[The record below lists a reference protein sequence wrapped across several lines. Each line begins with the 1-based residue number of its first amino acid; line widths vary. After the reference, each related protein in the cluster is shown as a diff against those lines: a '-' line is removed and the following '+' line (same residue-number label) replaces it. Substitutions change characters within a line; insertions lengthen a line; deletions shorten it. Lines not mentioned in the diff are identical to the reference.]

1 MNAAGTSHATNLAV
15 EDRTGPSL
23 SAAELASIR
32 ADFSILTRTVRGG
45 RPLVY
50 LDTAA
55 TSQKPSCV
63 IDAESEFYERSNAAV
78 HRGAHALAEEST
90 ALYEKARAA
99 VARFVGV
106 DTGEIVWVKNATEGI
121 NLVTYAMSN
130 AALGRGGDR
139 ARELFGVGPG
149 DEIVVTEAE
158 HHANLVTWQELSART
173 GATLRWIGVDDH
185 GRLDPAT
192 FDVIGERTK
201 VVAFTHASNV
211 TGAISPV
218 ADLVARARQVGA
230 LVLLDA
236 CQSAP
241 HLPLDLKA
249 LDVDFAVFSGH
260 KMLGPTGIGALYGK
274 AELLAAMP
282 PFLTG
287 GSMVQVV
294 TMESTTYAEAP
305 TRFEAG
311 TQMIAQSVGLN
322 AAVDYLTEVGMDTVA
337 AHEAELTR
345 LLLDGVASVPGVRIL
360 GPTDPRDR
368 LAVVAF
374 DVAGVHPHDVGQ
386 VLDNDGI
393 AVRVGHHCAQP
404 VHRRLGAHASA
415 RASAGLYTTAEEIEF
430 FVEKLGHVRH
440 FFGVHDG

>member
-1 MNAAGTSHATNLAV
+1 MSAAGTSTATAGG
-15 EDRTGPSL
+15 RAP

-32 ADFSILTRTVRGG
+32 ADFPILTRTVREG

-78 HRGAHALAEEST
+78 HRGAHALAEEAT
-90 ALYEKARAA
+90 ELHERARAA

-106 DTGEIVWVKNATEGI
+106 DAGEIVWTKNATEGI

-130 AALGRGGDR
+130 AALGRGGER
-139 ARELFGVGPG
+139 ARELFAVGPG

-158 HHANLVTWQELSART
+158 HHANLVTWQELCART
-173 GATLRWIGVDDH
+173 GATLRWIGVDDD

-192 FDVIGERTK
+192 FDVIGERTR

-274 AELLAAMP
+274 AELLDAMP

-294 TMESTTYAEAP
+294 TMESTTYAAAP

-311 TQMIAQSVGLN
+311 TQMVAQSVGLG
-322 AAVDYLTEVGMDTVA
+322 AAVDYLAEIGMDAVA

-345 LLLDGVASVPGVRIL
+345 LLVDGVASVPGVRIL
-360 GPTDPRDR
+360 GPADTRDR

-404 VHRRLGAHASA
+404 IHRRLGAHASA
-415 RASAGLYTTAEEIEF
+415 RASAGIYTTAEEIEL
-430 FVEKLGHVRH
+430 FVERLGRVRH
-440 FFGVHDG
+440 FFGVDHG